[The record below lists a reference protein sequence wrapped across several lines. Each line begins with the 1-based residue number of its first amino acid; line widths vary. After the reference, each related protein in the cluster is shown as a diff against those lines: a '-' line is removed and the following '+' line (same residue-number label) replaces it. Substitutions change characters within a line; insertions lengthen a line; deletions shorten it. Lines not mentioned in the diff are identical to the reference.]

1 MHNNKGTLTLI
12 GGAEDRNSSDGV
24 LKTLVEKTKARHAVV
39 VPTASMYGYELG
51 DEYKDTFRR
60 LGVDRID
67 IMDIKER
74 RDTEDSRYLD
84 MAKEADLF
92 FFTGGDQV
100 KLAHVFLHTEILKI
114 IKNRH
119 FLSGLHLAGTSAGAM
134 IMSDPLIYEGDGKDF
149 QKGAVFYEAGFGI
162 TTGTTVDT
170 HFMERGRIPRICAF
184 LASGYSKRG
193 IGVGEDTAAMITPD
207 DKLEVFGAGTVV
219 MFNADKM
226 RYSNFHNIKEDELID
241 VDNIAMSFLVHG
253 SRFDMAKWTQIKPT
267 KRRKIIAAS

>member
-12 GGAEDRNSSDGV
+12 GGAEDRGSSDGV
-24 LKTLVEKTKARHAVV
+24 LKTMVEKTKAKYAAV

-51 DEYKDTFRR
+51 DEYKDCFRR
-60 LGVDRID
+60 LGVDKTEIL
-67 IMDIKER
+67 DIKER
-74 RDTEDSRYLD
+74 RDTENPRYLEI
-84 MAKEADLF
+84 AKEADLI

-100 KLAHVFLHTEILKI
+100 KLAHVFLHTELLKI

-149 QKGAVFYEAGFGI
+149 QKGAVFYEPGFGI
-162 TTGTTVDT
+162 TTGITVDT

-193 IGVGEDTAAMITPD
+193 IGVGEDTGAIITPD
-207 DKLEVFGAGTVV
+207 DKLEVVGSGTVV

-241 VDNIAMSFLVHG
+241 IDNVAMSFLVNE